1 MLIYQTILIK
11 MIESCKKSKLILF
24 NLTNM
29 ATENKIKK
37 KIKLQKKLMGFKLI
51 L

>member
-29 ATENKIKK
+29 ATEKKKK
-37 KIKLQKKLMGFKLI
+37 KIKLKKKLMGFKLI